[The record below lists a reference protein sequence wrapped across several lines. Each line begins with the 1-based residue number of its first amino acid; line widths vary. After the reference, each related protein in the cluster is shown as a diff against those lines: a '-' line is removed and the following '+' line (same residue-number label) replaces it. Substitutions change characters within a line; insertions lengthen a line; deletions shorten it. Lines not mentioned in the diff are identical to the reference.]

1 MAQGRSLLRCSDSV
15 SFRRDFHRADDT
27 IRMHLDD
34 PAADIVY
41 LGALQ
46 CNNATLLAYSPLQ
59 IVVATG

>member
-1 MAQGRSLLRCSDSV
+1 
-15 SFRRDFHRADDT
+15 
-27 IRMHLDD
+27 MHLDD